1 MEKINM
7 ALQLSGILILFAA
20 FLRIML
26 ENGKYGNYKNRVTV
40 ESTES
45 ERKNRKKRRSYLK
58 DRMKGKYEK
67 CKNLKNSGTGN
78 RS

>member
-7 ALQLSGILILFAA
+7 ALQLSGILILIAA

-45 ERKNRKKRRSYLK
+45 ERKNRKKSRSYLK
-58 DRMKGKYEK
+58 DRMKGKYGK
-67 CKNLKNSGTGN
+67 CKGLKNSGTGN